1 MPVRIIPGGTLFRGP
16 VQDGRV
22 LATWRRRGRIRAV
35 AALVSSLLVLVACSS
50 SPARGPTQSSTSLC
64 PSNAAAR
71 RTLGT
76 KISRAIGPDFGL
88 GPSQGRQVR
97 AVLVSVCGKT
107 VLERYQGATASD
119 SRNIASVTKSFVS
132 SLVGLALADGS
143 LRSLDQ
149 TLVQLLPNQARF
161 MTPAVASTTLRQ
173 LLTMTAGLDQDLSDG
188 EFGTWT
194 ESTNFV
200 RSILRDGVSGPVK
213 HEFGYSSASS
223 HLLAAILT
231 RATGRPLLDYARAR
245 LFDPLGINTR
255 PAAQPTL
262 DPAALLAYN
271 YRPGFA
277 WPIDGQGNS
286 FGAAFLKIT
295 PRDMLKLGQLYLN
308 GGRWNGKQVLPA
320 AWVRA
325 ATTAQVPTDGG
336 RGGQSYGYQ
345 WWVTTAGQDP
355 AYAAVG
361 FGGQLIE
368 VVPRRKL
375 VIVFSS
381 EIGAAPV
388 GTARLEFLAS
398 ETIAP
403 TATP

>member
-1 MPVRIIPGGTLFRGP
+1 
-16 VQDGRV
+16 
-22 LATWRRRGRIRAV
+22 
-35 AALVSSLLVLVACSS
+35 
-50 SPARGPTQSSTSLC
+50 
-64 PSNAAAR
+64 
-71 RTLGT
+71 LGT

-88 GPSQGRQVR
+88 GPTEGRQVR

-107 VLERYQGATASD
+107 VLEHYPGATASE

-149 TLVQLLPNQARF
+149 TLAQLLPDQGRF
-161 MTPAVASTTLRQ
+161 MTPAVASITLRQ

-194 ESTNFV
+194 ESPNFV
-200 RSILRDGVSGPVK
+200 RSILRDGLSGPGK

-231 RATGRPLLDYARAR
+231 RATGRPLLDYARAK

-255 PAAQPTL
+255 PAAQP
-262 DPAALLAYN
+262 LLTPTGLPAYN
-271 YRPGFA
+271 NQAGFA
-277 WPIDGQGNS
+277 WPVDGQGNS

-295 PRDMLKLGQLYLN
+295 PRDMLKLGQLYLD

-325 ATTAQVPTDGG
+325 ATTAQVPTSGG
-336 RGGQSYGYQ
+336 LGGESYGYQ

-361 FGGQLIE
+361 YGGQLIE
-368 VVPRRKL
+368 IVPRRKL
-375 VIVFSS
+375 VIVFST

-388 GTARLEFLAS
+388 GTAHLEFLAS

-403 TATP
+403 TVTP

>member
-1 MPVRIIPGGTLFRGP
+1 
-16 VQDGRV
+16 
-22 LATWRRRGRIRAV
+22 
-35 AALVSSLLVLVACSS
+35 
-50 SPARGPTQSSTSLC
+50 
-64 PSNAAAR
+64 
-71 RTLGT
+71 LGT

-88 GPSQGRQVR
+88 GPTGGRQVR

-107 VLERYQGATASD
+107 VLERYQGTTASN

-149 TLVQLLPNQARF
+149 TLAQLLPDQSRF

-173 LLTMTAGLDQDLSDG
+173 LLTMTAGLDQDLRDG
-188 EFGTWT
+188 EFGDWI
-194 ESTNFV
+194 ESANFV
-200 RSILRDGVSGPVK
+200 RSILRDGVSGPGS

-231 RATGRPLLDYARAR
+231 RATGRPLLDYARAK
-245 LFDPLGINTR
+245 LFDPLGISTR
-255 PAAQPTL
+255 PAAQPRLNPTSL
-262 DPAALLAYN
+262 AAYN
-271 YRPGFA
+271 SSAGFA
-277 WPIDGQGNS
+277 WPVDGQGNS

-295 PRDMLKLGQLYLN
+295 PRDMLKLGQLYLD

-325 ATTAQVPTDGG
+325 ATTAQVPT
-336 RGGQSYGYQ
+336 RGGLGGEGYGYQ
-345 WWVTTAGQDP
+345 WWITTAGQDP

-361 FGGQLIE
+361 YGGQLIE
-368 VVPRRKL
+368 VVPRSKL
-375 VIVFSS
+375 VIVFST
-381 EIGAAPV
+381 EIGTAPV
-388 GTARLEFLAS
+388 GTAHLESLAS

-403 TATP
+403 TVTP

>member
-1 MPVRIIPGGTLFRGP
+1 
-16 VQDGRV
+16 
-22 LATWRRRGRIRAV
+22 
-35 AALVSSLLVLVACSS
+35 
-50 SPARGPTQSSTSLC
+50 
-64 PSNAAAR
+64 
-71 RTLGT
+71 
-76 KISRAIGPDFGL
+76 
-88 GPSQGRQVR
+88 
-97 AVLVSVCGKT
+97 
-107 VLERYQGATASD
+107 VLERYQGATASE
-119 SRNIASVTKSFVS
+119 SRNIASVTKGFVS

-149 TLVQLLPNQARF
+149 TLAQLLPDQARL
-161 MTPAVASTTLRQ
+161 MTPAVASITLRQ

-188 EFGTWT
+188 EFGTWI
-194 ESTNFV
+194 ESANFV
-200 RSILRDGVSGPVK
+200 RSILRDGVSGTGQ

-262 DPAALLAYN
+262 DPAGLPAYN
-271 YRPGFA
+271 DQAGFA
-277 WPIDGQGNS
+277 WPVDGQGNS

-325 ATTAQVPTDGG
+325 ATTAQVQTPGG
-336 RGGQSYGYQ
+336 LGGESYGYQ

-368 VVPRRKL
+368 VIPRRKL
-375 VIVFSS
+375 VIVFST

-403 TATP
+403 TVTP